1 MEPGDKQ
8 KLEPLATEKSGNVDE
23 ESDVEIRSKSVES
36 EGDTYQL
43 ARDREKRTIRPPRK
57 YIFLDLI
64 AYALSAAH
72 EINDDEPRTYLEV
85 MTSKNRLNWERAMD
99 EEIESLMKN
108 ETQELVRKPEKKRTV
123 SCK

>member
-8 KLEPLATEKSGNVDE
+8 KLEPLATEKSGNADE

-43 ARDREKRTIRPPRK
+43 ARDREKRIIRPPRK
-57 YIFLDLI
+57 YIVLDLI

>member
-1 MEPGDKQ
+1 MEPWDKQ
-8 KLEPLATEKSGNVDE
+8 KLEPLATEKFGNADE

-43 ARDREKRTIRPPRK
+43 ARDIERRTIWPPRK
-57 YIFLDLI
+57 YIVADLI

-72 EINDDEPRTYLEV
+72 EINYDEPRTYLDA
-85 MTSKNRLNWERAMD
+85 MTSKNRLNWKRAMD

-123 SCK
+123 SYK

>member
-43 ARDREKRTIRPPRK
+43 ARDREKRIIRPPRK
-57 YIFLDLI
+57 YIVLDLI

>member
-57 YIFLDLI
+57 YIFLNLI